1 MTDSETYGSGFASEL
16 FFKIFNYGNCQ
27 SDIVISTIVLV
38 Y

>member
-1 MTDSETYGSGFASEL
+1 MTDSGTYGSGFASEL
-16 FFKIFNYGNCQ
+16 FLKFLINCQ